1 MNTRQVAVDYIRALS
16 CDERKSLAEMLA
28 HGVSCGADFARQNG
42 ITPEQMTAELLA
54 ILKEE

>member
-42 ITPEQMTAELLA
+42 ITP
-54 ILKEE
+54 

>member
-16 CDERKSLAEMLA
+16 CEESKSVAELLA
-28 HGVSCGADFARQNG
+28 HGVSCGADFGRENG
-42 ITPEQMTAELLA
+42 ITPEQMSAELLA